1 MIRLPPRSTRTDTLF
16 PYTTLFRSRTVVD
29 AAGSLDLCYL
39 RTRGASA
46 LLPLID
52 LERRVKGAALQD
64 RVTFLRA
71 QVLENVETR
80 QADWHGWT
88 WRNARRL
95 AAAKAALRPT
105 APTPIRAPYGRRCD
119 GTVIPPPP
127 PAPPPPSPPPPPLPP

>member
-1 MIRLPPRSTRTDTLF
+1 MRISDW
-16 PYTTLFRSRTVVD
+16 SSDVC
-29 AAGSLDLCYL
+29 SSDL
-39 RTRGASA
+39 
-46 LLPLID
+46 
-52 LERRVKGAALQD
+52 D

-95 AAAKAALRPT
+95 AAAKAALGPT
-105 APTPIRAPYGRRCD
+105 APTPIRAPYGRMCD

-127 PAPPPPSPPPPPLPP
+127 PAPHPVSPPASPLTAEPKQ